1 MESLLGL
8 SASLHWAMGTGQ
20 FSFADLDSALLLKP
34 APVKSGIT
42 NSGRYIGS
50 TYQCPALAAYQIL
63 SS

>member
-42 NSGRYIGS
+42 NSGPVYRLNVSVPGFGS
-50 TYQCPALAAYQIL
+50 MAKF
-63 SS
+63 